1 MFKKFKNMLSILLLL
16 VLLGTVA
23 TSALAAPA
31 FQADKTIVDIAVEDG
46 RFTTLV
52 TALQAADLVETLSGE
67 GPFTVFAPT
76 DDAFA
81 KLPEGTLDSLLAD
94 IPALTDVLLYH
105 VVPGRVLA
113 ADVVGLTSADTVLGQ
128 PLSISVDGET
138 VMINDSQVVITD
150 IEGSNGVIHVIDTVL
165 IPESEPAMAEQPAMM
180 EAAACEEDYSV
191 QADDWLSKLADKFY
205 GDVLAFPAIFEATNA
220 AASADSSY
228 ATIANADLIEIGWKL
243 CIPSSENAQAI
254 LAGEAPAM
262 TEAMAP
268 AEMPAG
274 EGLTY
279 VLVPKNLGNPYF
291 DTGNSGA
298 QEAAAELGVTVL
310 YQGSATADATEQIQ
324 LLNSLI
330 AQQVNGLAIS
340 ANDADALVPT
350 GQAAIEA
357 GIPVVS
363 WDAAIAPGGRTVH
376 INQAVAED
384 IGRGQVQ
391 LISELIGGEGQIAI
405 LSATSTAPN
414 QNEWINWMEEEL
426 TKPEYANIE
435 LVATVYGDDEDEKS
449 YNEAQGLMKTYPE
462 LKGIISPTTVGVAA
476 AARAVQDAG
485 KVGQVMVTGLGTPN
499 QMREYVKSGA
509 SPAFALWNPADLG
522 YLAIYALN
530 AIASGQIEGNPGDTF
545 EAGKLG
551 SYTIDENGVVLLGP
565 PTVFNADNIDDF
577 NF

>member
-1 MFKKFKNMLSILLLL
+1 MLNKITKVIPIIVALMLLAPA
-16 VLLGTVA
+16 A
-23 TSALAAPA
+23 TTAFAAPVY
-31 FQADKTIVDIAVEDG
+31 Q
-46 RFTTLV
+46 
-52 TALQAADLVETLSGE
+52 
-67 GPFTVFAPT
+67 
-76 DDAFA
+76 
-81 KLPEGTLDSLLAD
+81 
-94 IPALTDVLLYH
+94 
-105 VVPGRVLA
+105 
-113 ADVVGLTSADTVLGQ
+113 
-128 PLSISVDGET
+128 
-138 VMINDSQVVITD
+138 
-150 IEGSNGVIHVIDTVL
+150 GV
-165 IPESEPAMAEQPAMM
+165 
-180 EAAACEEDYSV
+180 ACEEDYSV

-205 GDVLAFPAIFEATNA
+205 GDIFAYPAIFEATNA
-220 AASADSSY
+220 AAAADSSY
-228 ATIANADLIEIGWKL
+228 ATIANPDLIEPGWKL
-243 CIPSSENAQAI
+243 CIPSLEDAQA
-254 LAGEAPAM
+254 LLGGQAPAP
-262 TEAMAP
+262 AGAP
-268 AEMPAG
+268 AGG
-274 EGLTY
+274 EGATY

-291 DTGNSGA
+291 DTANLGA

-330 AQQVNGLAIS
+330 AQQVDGLAIS

-363 WDAAIAPGGRTVH
+363 WDAEIAPGGRTVH
-376 INQAVAED
+376 VLQAVSED

-414 QNEWINWMEEEL
+414 QNEWIKWMEEEL
-426 TKPEYANIE
+426 TKPEYAGIE

-449 YNEAQGLMKTYPE
+449 YNEAQGLMKTYPD

-485 KVGQVMVTGLGTPN
+485 KIGQVMVTGLGTPN

-509 SPAFALWNPADLG
+509 APAFALWNPSDLG
-522 YLAIYALN
+522 YLAIYTLH
-530 AIASGQIEGNPGDTF
+530 AIASGQIEGKPGDTF
-545 EAGKLG
+545 TAGKLG

-577 NF
+577 DF